1 MNWLRP
7 LLMMFYAPTRG
18 MSEVRDRAP
27 LGSALLLAVLV
38 QSAQSV
44 FELWNARSTEAA
56 GLSSPL
62 LIGNVLVQSI
72 GLVLLVAII
81 LVPITIFVANLFE
94 RRGSFMLAMQQEYAS
109 LASTIFYAYAA
120 ASILSLPFSVIVH
133 MTGLDVALLQSMDKL
148 KELQPQIRPGEPP
161 PPGSFRILWEASRN
175 LFLTLLLSP
184 VPIFGVWATIAVR
197 TVFRI
202 SWLRAVSV
210 VLLSGV
216 VVFPAAILLMSVLG
230 WVFTSPFIL
239 LLVFLILRGYFG
251 EVMRA
256 QRARASFKQNLEAA
270 TLNPADASAH
280 YNLGLIHQQRHEADA
295 ARQRFERAI
304 EIDPDEV
311 DAHYQLGRIARAQ
324 GRLPDA
330 IKHFEQVVA
339 RDPTHAQHEI
349 WREIGATYLNAA
361 QFEDAR
367 EALQR
372 FLDRRELDPEGLYLM
387 GRAHAGLGHR
397 REAADSMQACIEA
410 VKTAPAYKYRT
421 DKRWLN
427 EAQQFLRSQV

>member
-1 MNWLRP
+1 MIDWFRP

-38 QSAQSV
+38 QSAHSV
-44 FELWNARSTEAA
+44 YALWNAQSGDAA
-56 GLSSPL
+56 GLGGPL
-62 LIGNVLVQSI
+62 LIGTVLVQSI

-109 LASTIFYAYAA
+109 LASTIFYAYAV
-120 ASILSLPFSVIVH
+120 ASILSLPLSVIVH
-133 MTGLDVALLQSMDKL
+133 MTGLDAATLQSMDKL
-148 KELQPQIRPGEPP
+148 RELQPQIRPGEPP
-161 PPGSFRILWEASRN
+161 PPGAFTILWEASRN
-175 LFLTLLLSP
+175 LLLTLLLSP
-184 VPIFGVWATIAVR
+184 VPIFGVWASVAVR

-216 VVFPAAILLMSVLG
+216 VVFPAAILLMSALG
-230 WVFTSPFIL
+230 WIFTSPFIL

-251 EVMRA
+251 EVMRS

-280 YNLGLIHQQRHEADA
+280 YNLGLIHQQRNELEA
-295 ARQRFERAI
+295 ARQRFERAV

-324 GRLPDA
+324 ERLPDA
-330 IKHFEQVVA
+330 ITHFEQVIT

-349 WREIGATYLNAA
+349 WREVGATYIA
-361 QFEDAR
+361 
-367 EALQR
+367 
-372 FLDRRELDPEGLYLM
+372 
-387 GRAHAGLGHR
+387 
-397 REAADSMQACIEA
+397 
-410 VKTAPAYKYRT
+410 
-421 DKRWLN
+421 
-427 EAQQFLRSQV
+427 